1 MGKRYLRNVVQ
12 PFTTATP
19 STTIVPINLPVNPL
33 SRLILTIRATDAAE
47 TAAGIQRWISAYR
60 NFVTNLFITH
70 KGENIIQ
77 GSLTDLAVLNAIYSA
92 DFPKVFRPGTSGATT
107 HAVAFPLNFSKKPFW
122 ASMGFPATSRGN
134 LLWNMTFGALPAA
147 FTAPQFQIESI
158 ELIEDNP
165 ATHLKYITNTRTPTA
180 TGQDDRSL
188 PIGNPILG
196 ILLFDPN
203 QIGATA
209 GQRLWGQTKLLKD
222 NVEQYVALSD
232 WESLAQ
238 SDNTDVPLD
247 RAVFEHRHVENLAA
261 AYAAIVATAPEIEG
275 PDDTS
280 AQYAY
285 IDLDPQRDGYYAL
298 ETAGAAD
305 LKLRAFIDAGA
316 TLSTVRWLPIEEVPN
331 R

>member
-12 PFTTATP
+12 PYTTLVP

-47 TAAGIQRWISAYR
+47 TAAGIDRWISAFR
-60 NFVTNLFITH
+60 NIVTNIFITH

-77 GSLTDLAVLNAIYSA
+77 GSLTDIAVLNAVYCL
-92 DFPKVFRPGTSGATT
+92 DFPAVFRPAQTGTPT
-107 HAVAFPLNFSKKPFW
+107 HAVAFPINFSKKPFW

-134 LLWNMTFGALPAA
+134 LLFNASFGALPAA

-165 ATHLKYITNTRTPTA
+165 SSHLKYITNTRTPTA

-203 QIGATA
+203 QVQATA

-232 WESLAQ
+232 WESLRQ
-238 SDNTDVPLD
+238 SLNQDVPID
-247 RAVFEHRHVENLAA
+247 RAVFDHRHVENLAA
-261 AYAAIVATAPEIEG
+261 AYAQFALSGSEIEG
-275 PDDTS
+275 PDDTN
-280 AQYAY
+280 AQYAF
-285 IDLDPQRDGYYAL
+285 IDLDPNRDGYWAL
-298 ETAGAAD
+298 DTAGAAD
-305 LKLRAFIDAGA
+305 LKLRAFIDTGA
-316 TLSTVRWLPIEEVPN
+316 TLATVRWLPIEEVQN